1 MRILILLLTLFFST
15 TAFSVERLLCEID
28 KELPGRLFKLQ
39 ISDFINSEKFTPEV
53 EEEFELLKYSFQNIF
68 WLEYDTQKKI
78 TEQEIKLRDRR
89 GYFEI
94 NKNIFGQYK
103 SLRVP
108 FNEDVIPLLKKT
120 DGSLRF
126 RAWPH
131 RETHGRAD
139 IIVEIDRIDPYIRVS
154 SMKFNKFFG
163 KDYGHSIIE
172 EIILGWH
179 CELANNKF

>member
-28 KELPGRLFKLQ
+28 KEIPGRLFKLQ

-78 TEQEIKLRDRR
+78 TEQEIQFKDRKA
-89 GYFEI
+89 YFEI
-94 NKNIFGQYK
+94 NKNIFGRYK
-103 SLRVP
+103 SLTP
-108 FNEDVIPLLKKT
+108 SFNDFEEIPLIENNNGLLT
-120 DGSLRF
+120 F

-131 RETHGRAD
+131 REMYGKAD
-139 IIVEIDRIDPYIRVS
+139 IIVEIERADLYIWVHS
-154 SMKFNKFFG
+154 KKFSKFFD
-163 KDYGHSIIE
+163 KEFFDLKI
-172 EIILGWH
+172 GWN
-179 CELANNKF
+179 CELANNKI